1 MHRLHEY
8 IKDDKP
14 IYVRN
19 LSGDHPDE
27 ITKLIIL
34 EIKPL
39 NGPARTIK
47 IPPVDPPI
55 NLSAMVSPP
64 HILGESQDLLDL
76 INNEVLEL
84 VAPEDAQEELKD
96 ERAQR
101 IVTKALRDIH
111 SRAAFDPR
119 RAKKTKTKDGRRK
132 VPRRGYGETD
142 VSGKKNPLQK
152 MMQDA
157 AEGIDSELPEIQLSA
172 ADQEV
177 SPVILELCA
186 MLVADPST
194 AGSVVEDLDIM
205 PDNDISDADLGHL
218 IKHSMVKK
226 VAEWAQACLV
236 ERGMQEA
243 GKYEGEEDEEEDEAP
258 PPTSSRKKSRGKKS
272 KGKKRR

>member
-8 IKDDKP
+8 IKDGKP

-27 ITKLIIL
+27 ITKLIML

-39 NGPARTIK
+39 NGPSRTIK

-55 NLSAMVSPP
+55 NLSSMVSPP

-84 VAPEDAQEELKD
+84 VAPEEALEELKD

-101 IVTKALRDIH
+101 IVQKALRDIH

-119 RAKKTKTKDGRRK
+119 KKTSSKDGRKR
-132 VPRRGYGETD
+132 VPRRGRGETD

-157 AEGIDSELPEIQLSA
+157 ADGLDYEQPEIKLSK

-177 SPVILELCA
+177 SPTILELCA
-186 MLVADPST
+186 MLVADPTT
-194 AGSVVEDLDIM
+194 AESVVEDLDIM
-205 PDNDISDADLGHL
+205 PDSGISDADLGHL
-218 IKHSMVKK
+218 IKHSMAKK
-226 VAEWAQACLV
+226 VSDWAQQRLIS
-236 ERGMQEA
+236 RGMED
-243 GKYEGEEDEEEDEAP
+243 EGEESEESEEEA
-258 PPTSSRKKSRGKKS
+258 PTSSRKK
-272 KGKKRR
+272 KGGRRRNRR